1 MPISFRRTYSTTF
14 NSRYG
19 INFDFVGVDFT
30 SPVFSSLPQ
39 KIVHGAL
46 KNFKHTIIHVHPGEH
61 NVT

>member
-30 SPVFSSLPQ
+30 SPVFSGLPQ